1 MWDSLGE
8 HCGWSERV
16 DPSGIR
22 RYDDFLLIVSR
33 WPGTG
38 LENETGVGNI
48 FNATLKAGTTSKE
61 FNAIFE
67 QKILNAIDKFKPEI
81 ILISAGFDA
90 HKRDPLANI
99 SLESDDFFK
108 ITKNIV
114 DIANTHSNGRIISF
128 LEGGYDLQALSESII
143 EHLNALKPH
152 I

>member
-1 MWDSLGE
+1 MKFLRYLLFPFAFIYG
-8 HCGWSERV
+8 
-16 DPSGIR
+16 GIT
-22 RYDDFLLIVSR
+22 LLRNWLFDQKV
-33 WPGTG
+33 
-38 LENETGVGNI
+38 
-48 FNATLKAGTTSKE
+48 LK
-61 FNAIFE
+61 
-67 QKILNAIDKFKPEI
+67 AIDKFKPEV

-90 HKRDPLANI
+90 HIRDPLANI

-114 DIANTHSNGRIISF
+114 DIANTHSQGRVISF